1 MWKTCLSRSTS
12 LSPLRPSRYGTKTD
26 RYDILYVS
34 VVLVLFPC
42 TRRRHQA
49 VQDELDNVKLRSHHL
64 LLCQGDELAQSVIS
78 LSLLAGGLGKLYE
91 ELQKAADKFSE
102 PVKVSQS
109 SHRKRLS
116 YTLSILIVAHNAL
129 VHLLHVSTLMVLSF
143 IAFLLVINLYYL
155 MINFKAVINL
165 V

>member
-1 MWKTCLSRSTS
+1 VWKTCLSRSTS
-12 LSPLRPSRYGTKTD
+12 LSLRPSRYGTKTD

-116 YTLSILIVAHNAL
+116 YTLSILTVAHNVL